1 MSLLNAFFS
10 LSALT
15 VLSRVSGFVK
25 VAALAAFYGRSVEA
39 DMYMAV
45 MLLPDLAYKF
55 LSEGLVS
62 CAAVPMFVELRD
74 NKEKI
79 KNIFWT
85 LIWISLIAGVLG
97 TIIFAVFSKPI
108 CDNILPGFSG
118 LEMQRVQFMW
128 SVIGIYLM
136 FAIPSGVLTSFLNA
150 NMSFALP
157 AVGPLL
163 VNAFIIA
170 GIFAASGGAIEKI
183 VCATVVGAAAQAF
196 WLMFLVKKSKIFKF
210 DFKTMFV
217 FDKQAAKE
225 FICAVTPI
233 AIWVSSLTLIPVY
246 ERYLLSMQ
254 TGGSLAALNYAEK
267 LFNLPL
273 GIISIS
279 LANVILPRL
288 SLLNDKER
296 KVFIFKSFAAAFL
309 SVLPIVV
316 FIWFFAEAIVELVYK
331 RGQFSLEDA
340 SVAAELFKSY
350 SLALLPV
357 SLNLVL
363 NRGFFS
369 KRKYFLPFLSGLIS
383 SSVLFFVGAGF
394 VTKFGVAGVGYA
406 ASLAYFVQTFILFVC
421 TVL

>member
-15 VLSRVSGFVK
+15 VLSRVSGFIK

-79 KNIFWT
+79 NNAFWT
-85 LIWISLIAGVLG
+85 LTWISLIVALISVIFF
-97 TIIFAVFSKPI
+97 TIFSKPI

-118 LEMQRVQFMW
+118 IEMQRVQFMW
-128 SVIGIYLM
+128 SVISIYLI

-183 VCATVVGAAAQAF
+183 VSATVLGAAAQAF
-196 WLMFLVKKSKIFKF
+196 WLLILVKKSKIFNL

-225 FICAVTPI
+225 FLCAVTPI

-254 TGGSLAALNYAEK
+254 TNGSLAALNYAEK

-288 SLLNDKER
+288 SQLKDKER
-296 KVFIFKSFAAAFL
+296 KTFLFKAFAVAFV
-309 SVLPIVV
+309 SVLPIVI
-316 FIWFFAEAIVELVYK
+316 FIWFFAETIVELVYK

-340 SVAAELFKSY
+340 SVAAGLFKSY

-363 NRGFFS
+363 NRGFFA
-369 KRKYFLPFLSGLIS
+369 KRKYFLPFISGIIS
-383 SSVLFFVGAGF
+383 SAILFFVGAGF
-394 VTKFGVAGVGYA
+394 VAEFGVAGVGYA
-406 ASLAYFVQTFILFVC
+406 ASIAYFVQTFILFIC